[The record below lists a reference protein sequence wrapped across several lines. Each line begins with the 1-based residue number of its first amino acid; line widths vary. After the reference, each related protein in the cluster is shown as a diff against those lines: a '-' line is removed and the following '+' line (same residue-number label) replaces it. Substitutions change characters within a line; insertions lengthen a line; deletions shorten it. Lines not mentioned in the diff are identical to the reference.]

1 MRKWKINSW
10 KNYPVKHIPNYK
22 DEKELNMVLSKIK
35 SFPPL
40 VFAGETR
47 HLKEQLADV
56 GDGKAFLLQA
66 GDCAESFAEFNP
78 NNIRD
83 TFKVI
88 LQMSLVLTYSASL
101 PVIKVGRIAGQF
113 SKPRTSPTEKKDNKE
128 LPSYLGDNINGIE
141 FNEKAR
147 KPDPKRLFKAYSQ
160 AASTL
165 NLIRAFCH
173 GGFADL
179 QNVHFWNLGYIKK
192 SPQAKKFKELED
204 KIADA
209 LAFMDAC
216 GINSEFNRRLKT
228 VNFWTSHEALLLP
241 FEESM
246 TRVDSTTGE
255 YHDTSAH
262 FVWIGDRTRQLEGG
276 HVEFCRGIENPIGI
290 KCGPTTKANEIIK
303 IINVINP
310 QNKKGKITL
319 ISRFGHEN
327 VEKFLPKL
335 IRTIKKEGAN
345 VIWSCDPMHG
355 NTIKSVT
362 GYKTRPFNNVLKE
375 VKNVFAVHQSEG
387 SYAGGLHIEMTGQN
401 VTECTGGAQ
410 KISDKDLS
418 SRYHTHCDP
427 RLNANQAL
435 ELAFLISDEIKKNSI
450 YARSGIRAA
459 SKAL

>member
-35 SFPPL
+35 NFPPL

-56 GDGKAFLLQA
+56 ADGKAFLLQA

-78 NNIRD
+78 DNIRD

-179 QNVHFWNLGYIKK
+179 QNVHLWNLGYIKK

-204 KIADA
+204 RIADA

-262 FVWIGDRTRQLEGG
+262 FVWIGDRTKQLEGG

-290 KCGPTTKANEIIK
+290 KCGPTTKADEIVK

-310 QNKKGKITL
+310 KNKKGKITL

-355 NTIKSVT
+355 NTIKSAT

-410 KISDKDLS
+410 KISDQDLS

-450 YARSGIRAA
+450 YVRSGIRAA
-459 SKAL
+459 S

>member
-35 SFPPL
+35 NFPPL

-56 GDGKAFLLQA
+56 ADGKAFLLQA

-78 NNIRD
+78 DNIRD

-179 QNVHFWNLGYIKK
+179 QNVHLWNLGYIKK

-255 YHDTSAH
+255 HHDTSAH

-290 KCGPTTKANEIIK
+290 KCGPTTKADEIVK

-310 QNKKGKITL
+310 KNKKGKITL

-355 NTIKSVT
+355 NTIKSAT

-410 KISDKDLS
+410 KISDQDLS

-459 SKAL
+459 S

>member
-1 MRKWKINSW
+1 MRKWKTNSW
-10 KNYPVKHIPNYK
+10 KNYPVKHIPDYK
-22 DEKELNMVLSKIK
+22 DEKELNMVLGKIK
-35 SFPPL
+35 NFPPL

-47 HLKEQLADV
+47 HLKEQLANV
-56 GDGKAFLLQA
+56 VDGKAFLLQA

-78 NNIRD
+78 DNIRD

-141 FNEKAR
+141 FSEKAR

-179 QNVHFWNLGYIKK
+179 KNVHLWNLGYIKK

-255 YHDTSAH
+255 HHDTSAH
-262 FVWIGDRTRQLEGG
+262 FVWIGDRTRQLDGG

-290 KCGPTTKANEIIK
+290 KCGPTSKPDEIVKIAN
-303 IINVINP
+303 IINPKNE
-310 QNKKGKITL
+310 KGKITL

-335 IRTIKKEGAN
+335 IKTVKKEGIN

-355 NTIKSVT
+355 NTIKSAS
-362 GYKTRPFNNVLKE
+362 GFKTRPFNNVLKE
-375 VKNVFAVHQSEG
+375 VKNVFAVHQNEG

-410 KISDKDLS
+410 KISDQDLS

-435 ELAFLISDEIKKNSI
+435 ELAFLISDEIKKNSNNT
-450 YARSGIRAA
+450 RSGIRAV
-459 SKAL
+459 S

>member
-1 MRKWKINSW
+1 MKKWKVNSW
-10 KNYPVKHIPNYK
+10 RNYPVKHIPSYE
-22 DEKELNMVLSKIK
+22 DEKDLNIVLNKIK

-40 VFAGETR
+40 VFAGETT
-47 HLKEQLADV
+47 HLKNQLAEV
-56 GDGKAFLLQA
+56 VDGKAFLLQG

-78 NNIRD
+78 DKIRD
-83 TFKVI
+83 YFKVF

-101 PVIKVGRIAGQF
+101 PVVKLGRIAGQF
-113 SKPRTSPTEKKDNKE
+113 SKPRSAPTEKQGDKE

-141 FNEKAR
+141 FTEKAR

-160 AASTL
+160 SASTL

-173 GGFADL
+173 GGFSDL
-179 QNVHFWNLGYIKK
+179 KKVHLWNLGYIKK

-216 GINSEFNRRLKT
+216 GINSDFNRRLKT

-241 FEESM
+241 FEEAM

-262 FVWIGDRTRQLEGG
+262 FVWIGDRTRQIDGG

-290 KCGPTTKANEIIK
+290 KCGPTSKPDEIAK
-303 IINVINP
+303 ICEKINP
-310 QNKKGKITL
+310 KNEKGKITL
-319 ISRFGHEN
+319 ISRFGHDK

-335 IRTIKKEGAN
+335 IRGIKKEGLN

-355 NTIKSVT
+355 NTLVSST
-362 GYKTRPFNNVLKE
+362 
-375 VKNVFAVHQSEG
+375 KNR
-387 SYAGGLHIEMTGQN
+387 I
-401 VTECTGGAQ
+401 
-410 KISDKDLS
+410 
-418 SRYHTHCDP
+418 
-427 RLNANQAL
+427 
-435 ELAFLISDEIKKNSI
+435 
-450 YARSGIRAA
+450 
-459 SKAL
+459 

>member
-1 MRKWKINSW
+1 MKKWKLNSW
-10 KNYPVKHIPNYK
+10 RNYPVKHIPTYG
-22 DEKELNMVLSKIK
+22 DEKELNSVLNKLK

-47 HLKEQLADV
+47 HLKQQLAEV
-56 GDGKAFLLQA
+56 VDGKAFLLQG

-78 NNIRD
+78 DHIRD
-83 TFKVI
+83 YFKVM

-101 PVIKVGRIAGQF
+101 PVVKLGRIAGQF
-113 SKPRTSPTEKKDNKE
+113 SKPRSAPTEKQGDIE

-141 FNEKAR
+141 FTEKAR

-179 QNVHFWNLGYIKK
+179 KKVHLWNLGYIKN
-192 SPQAKKFKELED
+192 SPQAAKFKELED

-209 LAFMDAC
+209 LAFMEAC
-216 GINSEFNRRLKT
+216 GITAEFNRRLKT

-262 FVWIGDRTRQLEGG
+262 FVWIGDRTRQLDGG

-290 KCGPTTKANEIIK
+290 KCGPTSDPDEIVK
-303 IINVINP
+303 ICRVINP
-310 QNKKGKITL
+310 ENEKGKITL
-319 ISRFGHEN
+319 ISRFGHDKVEN
-327 VEKFLPKL
+327 F
-335 IRTIKKEGAN
+335 
-345 VIWSCDPMHG
+345 
-355 NTIKSVT
+355 
-362 GYKTRPFNNVLKE
+362 Y
-375 VKNVFAVHQSEG
+375 
-387 SYAGGLHIEMTGQN
+387 
-401 VTECTGGAQ
+401 
-410 KISDKDLS
+410 
-418 SRYHTHCDP
+418 
-427 RLNANQAL
+427 LN
-435 ELAFLISDEIKKNSI
+435 
-450 YARSGIRAA
+450 
-459 SKAL
+459 